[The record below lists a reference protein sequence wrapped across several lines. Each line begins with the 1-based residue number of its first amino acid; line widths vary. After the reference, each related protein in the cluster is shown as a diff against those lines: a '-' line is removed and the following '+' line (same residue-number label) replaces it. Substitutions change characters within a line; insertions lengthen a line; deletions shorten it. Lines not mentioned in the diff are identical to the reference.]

1 MDRFFSQ
8 FPAGSVGLALFLLRL
23 ADGFGLASEGIH
35 LFTPAGTTPETTSA
49 VLLGLALVASAI
61 MLILG
66 LRTTVAGS
74 AGAVCTAGSVLYG
87 MDRVNLSATDADAWF
102 LLFVLVFVLSSSLAL
117 TGPGGY
123 SLDARLSGWRRITLS
138 SGKSNGPNEWET
150 LS

>member
-102 LLFVLVFVLSSSLAL
+102 LLFALVFVLSSALAL

-123 SLDARLSGWRRITLS
+123 SLDARLSGWRRIRLS
-138 SGKSNGPNEWET
+138 SGRPNRPNQWET